1 MAGAVRWRPMLRVN
15 YDGRAC
21 GLGKLNDRRVF
32 ASLVVL
38 ADLGMLQ
45 VDGATGLGWIEL
57 ATATEDLLTLGPPA
71 RKTYPRRLNYDFP
84 R

>member
-1 MAGAVRWRPMLRVN
+1 MTAGFSRPWL
-15 YDGRAC
+15 
-21 GLGKLNDRRVF
+21 
-32 ASLVVL
+32 SW

-71 RKTYPRRLNYDFP
+71 RETYPRRLNYDFP

>member
-1 MAGAVRWRPMLRVN
+1 MLRVN

-57 ATATEDLLTLGPPA
+57 ATATEDLLPLGPPA

>member
-1 MAGAVRWRPMLRVN
+1 MN
-15 YDGRAC
+15 YDGPAF

-45 VDGATGLGWIEL
+45 VDGATGLGWIDL
-57 ATATEDLLTLGPPA
+57 SIAVEDLLSVVPQA